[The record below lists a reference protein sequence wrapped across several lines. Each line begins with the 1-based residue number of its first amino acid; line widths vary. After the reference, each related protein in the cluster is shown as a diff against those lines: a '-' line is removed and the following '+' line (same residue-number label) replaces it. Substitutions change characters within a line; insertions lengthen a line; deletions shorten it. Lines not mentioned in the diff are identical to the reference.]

1 MNASTKRRSKKYR
14 PRPVDPDGGLSRIAL
29 CVARGINA
37 APLTGAQLTDLGAAY
52 WLSFEQLRT
61 GEATEEVWSCVVCAL
76 NIGLALAEQGIGD
89 EFEQTLIAALEGA
102 FRAKVRSARTGNF
115 RLDGEAMR
123 AIGEALHVHDAQMEI
138 ATRVEVTAAMR
149 LVHDR
154 IEQGNVYQAE
164 QLQQG

>member
-1 MNASTKRRSKKYR
+1 MTAKRRTKKYR

-76 NIGLALAEQGIGD
+76 NIGMALAEAGIGD
-89 EFEQTLIAALEGA
+89 EYEQTLIVALDGA
-102 FRAKVRSARTGNF
+102 FRAKVRSATSGNF
-115 RLDGEAMR
+115 RLDGEALG
-123 AIGEALHVHDAQMEI
+123 AIDDALHVHDAQMEI
-138 ATRVEVTAAMR
+138 ATRDEVTAAMR
-149 LVHDR
+149 LVHAR
-154 IEQGNVYQAE
+154 IEEGNVYQAE
-164 QLQQG
+164 PAGKAA